1 MKTHHI
7 VLLVSVLIA
16 LVILSCSDKST
27 NPNRPIDP
35 YGNLLDNVTFV
46 PSSGSPGTIIE
57 LHELGTLTG
66 DTNWTLYIG
75 GQFAPLL
82 RETGKPV
89 YTVIPVFYDS
99 GDSSWPSPPPAP
111 VSVSIHFNGQPV
123 DSVLSAITVDSL
135 PHAPDA
141 SDSLIADLARG
152 IAALRSLAVALNIPD
167 TLLLATCDAYDEVLY
182 TGENSLAA
190 ILNGTSSLVGV
201 GSAGSELFSALLVSS
216 GFADLFSNW
225 ADSLEFAAGKM
236 AATHRITPLA
246 TDITDEGLAARMQ
259 LQQLISDFG
268 TIAVGNTAVSWQ
280 QVSAVIGAMSIVL
293 PVVGYFEFIVSFII
307 GELDFVINKLA
318 VAMLPSEITELSL
331 SLPPDTLHPGD
342 TTSAVVYISAK
353 NNPPNITPADIMMQ
367 VLGGLQIT
375 DWLRQVGVPRQA
387 LDQLEDMN
395 AVLLS
400 VTTWFLTV
408 INNILATNYNSPTSL
423 DVSLPRMTWDSV
435 QVFNPGLIDLV
446 SPDLSKIAYLT
457 GSFNGQAKDSV
468 GPVTI
473 QVRTQP
479 SGPTTWIHPTL
490 VALGYTNGPFGD
502 DFVLSNA
509 DTVVIC
515 PQLVLDATLPSPID
529 ADSSAQLD
537 IQAGY
542 RTSDGGTRWAGG
554 INLFL
559 SATGADLSF
568 YGGSTNSTGQFSVVV
583 TPDGSLPQIEIEI
596 IAQGAMGT
604 QVTDTVYADV
614 DDSYDGL
621 LLFKARRCRIST
633 GAQALYVNDS
643 RSDDTYETDPNYLLP
658 YSNSLSANSSDYWPG
673 YEPGECELSGSA
685 SADASQY
692 SYITDDT
699 LNQRTMISFNGTA
712 LGTANL
718 TVNAWDGISDCEGV
732 SYGVAYSEM
741 GVVFELTSHATL
753 HLVINP
759 SFGEMAIIEAYLDR
773 VDDITFYPIAN
784 LYYLEEAD
792 EAIPGVSIDTS
803 FALSPDH
810 YQLYLRIN
818 GRASSSFNYGSS
830 VNTGGEQSTM
840 SVTATFQ
847 H

>member
-1 MKTHHI
+1 MKTKHI
-7 VLLVSVLIA
+7 VLFISLLIA
-16 LVILSCSDKST
+16 LVILGCSEKST
-27 NPNRPIDP
+27 NPDGPVNP
-35 YGNLLDNVTFV
+35 YGNLLDNVTFA

-57 LHELGTLTG
+57 LQGLDRLTG
-66 DTNWTLYIG
+66 DTSWTLYIG
-75 GQFAPLL
+75 GQLAPLL

-89 YTVIPVFYDS
+89 YTIIPVVYDS
-99 GDSSWPSPPPAP
+99 RDSSWPSPPPAP
-111 VSVSIHFNGQPV
+111 VAVSIHFNGQPV

-152 IAALRSLAVALNIPD
+152 IGALRSLAVALNIPD
-167 TLLLATCDAYDEVLY
+167 TLLLATYDAYNEILY

-201 GSAGSELFSALLVSS
+201 DSAGSELFSALLVSS

-225 ADSLEFAAGKM
+225 ADSLETTARKAAAFHTGTLL
-236 AATHRITPLA
+236 AA
-246 TDITDEGLAARMQ
+246 DITDEGLAARMQ

-293 PVVGYFEFIVSFII
+293 PVAGYFEFIVSFII
-307 GELDFVINKLA
+307 GELDFVINRLA
-318 VAMLPSEITELSL
+318 VATLPSEITELSF

-342 TTSAVVYISAK
+342 TTSAVVYISAR
-353 NNPPNITPADIMMQ
+353 NDPPNITPADILMQ

-375 DWLRQVGVPRQA
+375 DWLRRVGVPRQV
-387 LDQLEDMN
+387 LDQLDDVN

-400 VTTWFLTV
+400 VTTWFLSV

-435 QVFNPGLIDLV
+435 QVSNPGLIDLV

-468 GPVTI
+468 GPVSL

-479 SGPTTWIHPTL
+479 GGPTTWIHPTL
-490 VALGYTNGPFGD
+490 AALGYSGGPFGD
-502 DFVLSNA
+502 DFVLSNT

-515 PQLVLDATLPSPID
+515 PQLVIDAALPSPID

-537 IQAGY
+537 IRAGY
-542 RTSDGGTRWAGG
+542 RTSDGGTRWASG

-559 SATGADLSF
+559 SATGANLSL
-568 YGGSTNSTGQFSVVV
+568 YGGSTDSAGQFSIVV
-583 TPDGSLPQIEIEI
+583 TPNGSLPQIEIEV
-596 IAQGAMGT
+596 IARGTMGT

-621 LLFKARRCRIST
+621 LLLKARRCRIST
-633 GAQALYVNDS
+633 SAQALDVNDS
-643 RSDDTYETDPNYLLP
+643 RSDDTYDTDPNYLLP
-658 YSNSLSANSSDYWPG
+658 YSNSLPANSSAYWPG
-673 YEPGECELSGSA
+673 FEPGECELSGSA

-692 SYITDDT
+692 SYITDDS
-699 LNQRTMISFNGTA
+699 LNQTTTISFNGTA
-712 LGTANL
+712 QGTATL
-718 TVNAWDGISDCEGV
+718 MVNAWDGMSDCSGI
-732 SYGVAYSEM
+732 SSGTAYSEM
-741 GVVFELTSHATL
+741 SVVFELTSIGSL
-753 HLVINP
+753 HLVINS
-759 SFGEMAIIEAYLDR
+759 SFGEMAHIQASLDR
-773 VDDITFYPIAN
+773 VDGVTFYSVEN
-784 LYYLEEAD
+784 LYDLDKAD
-792 EAIPGVSIDTS
+792 EAIPGVSLDST
-803 FALSPDH
+803 FVLSPEH
-810 YQLYLRIN
+810 YRLFMRID
-818 GRASSSFNYGSS
+818 GRASSSFDYGSS
-830 VNTGGEQSTM
+830 VNTGSEQSTM
-840 SVTATFQ
+840 SVTATVR